1 MRTTLGRPGER
12 DLDIAKVA
20 GVVFALMTL
29 GVIAFQ
35 LALAFGAPWGAYAMG
50 GAFPGTYPVRMRIA
64 AVVQVFILA
73 LIVLAV
79 LSAAGVAA
87 APWGTTPAWVAW
99 SIVALFAVGLVL
111 NLITPSAGERRIW
124 APVVAVMLVCCI
136 LVAVFG

>member
-1 MRTTLGRPGER
+1 MR
-12 DLDIAKVA
+12 DLDIAEVA
-20 GVVFALMTL
+20 GVVFALITL

-35 LALAFGAPWGAYAMG
+35 LALALGAPWGDYAMG
-50 GAFPGTYPVRMRIA
+50 GAFPGKYPVRMRIA
-64 AVVQVFILA
+64 AVVQAFILA

-79 LSAAGVAA
+79 LSAAGVVA
-87 APWGTTPAWVAW
+87 APWGTTPAGVVW
-99 SIVALFAVGLVL
+99 SIVALFTVGLVL